1 MTTVSMKA
9 AITMAAL
16 FSAAPLLAASSGSI
30 EERLDRLERADNS
43 RNLIQIDMQQQ
54 LDVLGNEVR
63 QLRGAL
69 EEANYKLQQAT
80 ERQKALYQELDKVKA
95 APPAIAPTVPSG
107 AAAPAGGTPA
117 AANPAAGVRSV
128 TTPSSDQATPGESKA
143 YDAAVN
149 LVIKDKQY
157 DKAVPAFQTF
167 IAQYPQST
175 YVPNAH
181 YWLGQ
186 LLFNQGDRE
195 SAKTHFLTVA
205 QKYKDSAKRPDA
217 ILKLGM
223 ISQFEGDNEKAD
235 KFFQLV
241 IAQYPNSSSAQ
252 LAKKAMGSR

>member
-1 MTTVSMKA
+1 MNTVSMKA
-9 AITMAAL
+9 AIMMAAL
-16 FSAAPLLAASSGSI
+16 FSATPLLAAGSGTV

-54 LDVLGNEVR
+54 LDALSNDVR

-95 APPAIAPTVPSG
+95 GST
-107 AAAPAGGTPA
+107 AAPAVPGSEPA
-117 AANPAAGVRSV
+117 AAASAASASTASPPSS
-128 TTPSSDQATPGESKA
+128 TTPTPDQAAPDESKA
-143 YDAAVN
+143 YDDAVS

-157 DKAVPAFQTF
+157 DKAVPAFEAF
-167 IAQYPQST
+167 IAKYPQSS

-241 IAQYPNSSSAQ
+241 IKQYPNSSSAQ
-252 LAKKAMGSR
+252 LAKKAMSSR

>member
-1 MTTVSMKA
+1 MNTVSMKA
-9 AITMAAL
+9 AIMMAAL
-16 FSAAPLLAASSGSI
+16 FSATPLLAAGSGSV

-54 LDVLGNEVR
+54 LDALNNEVR

-80 ERQKALYQELDKVKA
+80 ERQKSLYQELDKVK
-95 APPAIAPTVPSG
+95 SG
-107 AAAPAGGTPA
+107 ATAAPAVPDASVAPATSA
-117 AANPAAGVRSV
+117 AAASAASEP
-128 TTPSSDQATPGESKA
+128 TTSPTPDQATPAESKA
-143 YDAAVN
+143 YDAAVS
-149 LVIKDKQY
+149 LVMKDKQY
-157 DKAVPAFQTF
+157 DKAVPAFEAF
-167 IAQYPQST
+167 IATYPQSS

-241 IAQYPNSSSAQ
+241 IKQYPNSSSAQ
-252 LAKKAMGSR
+252 LAKKAMSSR